1 MGTAVAVRP
10 DLESVRGL
18 ATQGGT
24 LPVWREVLADME
36 TPVSAYL
43 RVGGGS
49 GSFLL
54 ESVEGG
60 EQLGRY
66 SFVGFAPSARIELRD
81 GIAVVEQADGR
92 REIPFVDPLAMLD
105 ELVGRRGSVR
115 LPGLPRFV
123 GGAVGYLSYE
133 LARHLE
139 RLPIPARDPLGLPLG
154 HFLVVET

>member
-43 RVGGGS
+43 RMGGGS

-81 GIAVVEQADGR
+81 GVARVDDANGGR
-92 REIPFVDPLAMLD
+92 DVPFSDPLAVLD
-105 ELVGRRGSVR
+105 ELVGRRGAVR
-115 LPGLPRFV
+115 AQGLPRFV

-133 LARHLE
+133 IARHFE
-139 RLPIPARDPLGLPLG
+139 RLPK
-154 HFLVVET
+154 